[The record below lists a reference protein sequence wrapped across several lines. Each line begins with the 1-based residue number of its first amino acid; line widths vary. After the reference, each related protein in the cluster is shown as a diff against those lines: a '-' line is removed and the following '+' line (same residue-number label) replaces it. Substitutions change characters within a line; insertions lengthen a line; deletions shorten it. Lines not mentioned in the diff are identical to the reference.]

1 MLNEIDLFTLIE
13 WTPHGLSKLI
23 GQHNFMIFVSHT
35 ISTTPAAAAT
45 TTGLEKGVTRSN
57 SSKIGVKNINNSS
70 NNNSSNNNSLKLY

>member
-23 GQHNFMIFVSHT
+23 GQHNFMIFVSHI

-45 TTGLEKGVTRSN
+45 TTGLEKGVMRSN
-57 SSKIGVKNINNSS
+57 SSKIGAKN
-70 NNNSSNNNSLKLY
+70 SNNNSLKLY